1 MLKLS
6 ALLSLIILLSFS
18 NVSAQSPNILI
29 NNDNFSWSGC
39 LGSTYRLPI
48 ITTGT
53 FGAGNKFSVQVRK
66 SSAPAVVKEIAAVLN
81 DGFLEFVFSDS
92 LLFANTDLQLKAVSS
107 APKVESAWSN
117 RLGINSKG
125 TITLNNATISDTLNK
140 FDQVNIKFTGY
151 GAGQINV
158 TLDDSSHFSIYPNG
172 LNFVSEQ
179 PLRVS
184 KTEPYKI
191 AHAENV
197 CGAMRVSGSYLAKI
211 NSTSVRTISFAP
223 LSVCENGEVNVTI
236 STSGTPLTAQTKY
249 KLRFTEAIF
258 NDKPKVAEVAATLSN
273 NVLTAKAPA
282 QFGVETLNE
291 VYIQVVTDNPAT
303 VSSRTSERLFIWA
316 SPSAYF
322 NTQSSTINFG
332 EPVQLDVRVKGIP
345 PFTAELTNGATVS
358 SPNSSLQFYSL
369 PLKDESYTLK
379 SMSSGC
385 GKTEIMDI
393 QTVEI
398 KVRPGIRIDED
409 KTPQILCAGAKGK
422 IKFSSNA
429 SLTEATRFSIRM
441 TNGVTGETSIL
452 PASRSG
458 DFLEVTLP
466 QNAQGYRSYT
476 YQIITT
482 NPAME
487 SQQSHFI
494 TGQTIPD
501 AQFSG
506 YNFKYNYDIPSDAK
520 LSYILTGGAPYSV
533 EYADGSVAT
542 YPNDGDII
550 TQEMFLKETTDFK
563 IKSISNTCF
572 KNENVRS
579 ARLTVTPSQNPGIYL
594 EPVKRAICNNDSLE
608 IVFGTVGTFNSG
620 NKFTIQGHINYSE
633 LQNIITV
640 DNAGKFKIK
649 MTTQSF
655 YEANAGIRIAST
667 NPVLFTEIRPFSVQE
682 KPTNFSVYP
691 PSKPEDPYRILE
703 MDIQRSLTL
712 TSTSPSISKIVYT
725 ENGVE
730 KTFNNL
736 DPTPTAVYMPIS
748 PKSGELT
755 TYEIKSATNVCGTAD
770 VNLKTYVA
778 KMPYRISISIFNSML
793 KFCAGAPIQMP
804 FGILE
809 GTASDATFS
818 LQMGSEGSSDYQTL
832 VSGVKDRILKGV
844 IPAATPAGPYY
855 VRIVSSDGSISD
867 LLHITITTPPTATLR
882 AQDQS
887 GPILVNA
894 GEPVRLELIL
904 TGTSPWETT
913 WTDGRFNLFSS
924 DNLQIVDVRPSRK
937 QEFAI
942 SSVSNECGYGT
953 TSGSVAVS
961 VKPKLIVSSSS
972 SSVCEGSKFKVN
984 YELLGEVDM
993 ADDYIRF
1000 LLVNQ
1005 STGAIQTLDSAKTV
1019 SGTINLQMPKVLP
1032 GSFYELRVTA
1042 RKYSLFEP
1050 VPVYVAI
1057 LADLTI
1063 KGSTTINSGE
1073 NAQLSLKSN
1082 RQNFESV
1089 QYILSDGTTG
1099 NATGSLGA
1107 VSYVRVSPKQTTT
1120 YTLTSVTN
1128 ACGAGQ
1134 VRGSAVVEVNPTAT
1148 KTVSVTNWSSL
1159 TSAGFCTED
1168 TISVEYKT
1176 TGTFSADNKMTVQ
1189 ISDTTGRNWRNIVTT
1204 GAGNPLKATLP
1215 LDLFPD
1221 KQYSLRIVASDG
1233 GTASGAYEYPLTAG
1247 KKARA
1252 KFATE
1257 SVIYDGKTNPRV
1269 KVLLEGGAPWTYH
1282 YGTSVQDLYRRTSSP
1297 IDEIELYNASVNQ
1310 FYMLF
1315 QVYNSCGTGII
1326 NNPATVRIEVIT
1338 ATEPRANYLKVTVSP
1353 NPTQDFLQLAFESGE
1368 EKRIQLID
1376 LNGRILRTFSTKQ
1389 LTETMD
1395 IQMLSVGIYILNI
1408 DSKGKK
1414 STFKVVKR

>member
-1 MLKLS
+1 MLKLYAFLS
-6 ALLSLIILLSFS
+6 AIILLSFS
-18 NVSAQSPNILI
+18 KVSAQSPNILI

-66 SSAPAVVKEIAAVLN
+66 DSSPAVVKEIAAVLN

-92 LLFANTDLQLKAVSS
+92 LLFANTGLQLKAVSS

-117 RLGINSKG
+117 TLAINSKG
-125 TITLNNATISDTLNK
+125 TITLNNSTISDTLNK
-140 FDQVNIKFTGY
+140 FDEVNVKFTGY

-158 TLDDSSHFSIYPNG
+158 TLDDSSRFYIYPNG

-197 CGAMRVSGSYLAKI
+197 CGPMKVSGSYLAKV

-223 LSVCENGEVNVTI
+223 QSVCENGEVNVTI
-236 STSGTPLTAQTKY
+236 STSGTSLTAQTKY
-249 KLRFTEAIF
+249 RLRFTEAIF
-258 NDKPKVAEVAATLSN
+258 NDKPKVAEVAATLN
-273 NVLTAKAPA
+273 GNVLTAKVPY
-282 QFGVETLNE
+282 QFGVETLKE
-291 VYIQVVTDNPAT
+291 VCIQVVTDNPAT

-316 SPSAYF
+316 APSAYF

-332 EPVQLDVRVKGIP
+332 EPVALDVRLKGLP

-369 PLKDESYTLK
+369 PIKDESYTLK

-385 GKTEIMDI
+385 GKTEIKDI

-398 KVRPGIRIDED
+398 KVRPGIRIDENE
-409 KTPQILCAGAKGK
+409 TPQILCAGVKGK

-429 SLTEATRFSIRM
+429 SLTEATRFSIKM
-441 TNGVTGETSIL
+441 TDFTGQTSIL

-466 QNAQGYRSYT
+466 QNPQGYRSRI
-476 YQIITT
+476 YQIITV

-487 SQQSHFI
+487 SQPSHFI

-506 YNFKYNYDIPSDAK
+506 YNFKYNYDIPSDVK

-533 EYADGSVAT
+533 EYADGSVVD
-542 YPNDGDII
+542 YPNELGII

-563 IKSISNTCF
+563 IKSISNGCF

-594 EPVKRAICNNDSLE
+594 EPLKKAICNNDSLE
-608 IVFGTVGTFNSG
+608 IVFGTVGTFNAG
-620 NKFTIQGHINYSE
+620 NKFTIQGYTNCCE
-633 LQNIITV
+633 LGNIITV
-640 DNAGKFKIK
+640 DKAGKYKLKI
-649 MTTQSF
+649 TAQSYF
-655 YEANAGIRIAST
+655 NENAAIRIAST

-703 MDIQRSLTL
+703 TEVQRSLTL
-712 TSTSPSISKIVYT
+712 SSTSPSISKIVYT

-730 KTFNNL
+730 KTFNNT

-778 KMPYRISISIFNSML
+778 KMPYRISISIFESML
-793 KFCAGAPIQMP
+793 KFCAGTPIQIP
-804 FGILE
+804 FGIVD

-832 VSGVKDRILKGV
+832 VNGVKDRILKAV
-844 IPAATPAGPYY
+844 IPAAMPAGPYY

-867 LLHITITTPPTATLR
+867 LLRISVSTPPTATLR
-882 AQDQS
+882 AKDES

-913 WTDGRFNLFSS
+913 WTDGSFNLFSS
-924 DNLQIVDVRPSRK
+924 DNLQIVDVRPRRK
-937 QEFAI
+937 QEYAI
-942 SSVSNECGYGT
+942 SSVRNECGYGT
-953 TSGSVAVS
+953 TSGTVTVS
-961 VKPKLIVSSSS
+961 VKPKLILSSSS

-1005 STGAIQTLDSAKTV
+1005 STGAIQTLDSVKTV
-1019 SGTINLQMPKVLP
+1019 SGTINLQIPKVLP

-1042 RKYSLFEP
+1042 RKYNIFEL

-1057 LADLTI
+1057 LPDLTLN
-1063 KGSTTINSGE
+1063 GNTTINSGE
-1073 NAQLSLKSN
+1073 SAQLALKSN
-1082 RQNFESV
+1082 RQNYESV

-1099 NATGSLGA
+1099 NAAGGLGA

-1120 YTLTSVTN
+1120 YALTSVTN
-1128 ACGAGQ
+1128 ACGTGQ
-1134 VRGSAVVEVNPTAT
+1134 VRGSAVVEVNPTAAR
-1148 KTVSVTNWSSL
+1148 TVSVTKWSSL

-1176 TGTFSADNKMTVQ
+1176 SGTFSADNKLTVQ

-1204 GAGNPLKATLP
+1204 GKGNPLKATLP
-1215 LDLFPD
+1215 PDLFPD

-1269 KVLLEGGAPWTYH
+1269 KVLLEGGSPWTYH
-1282 YGTSVQDLYRRTSSP
+1282 YGTSVQDLYRQTSNP
-1297 IDEIELYNASVNQ
+1297 VDEIELYNASANQ

-1326 NNPATVRIEVIT
+1326 DNPATVRIEVIT
-1338 ATEPRANYLKVTVSP
+1338 STEPRANSLKLTVSP

-1368 EKRIQLID
+1368 EKHIQLMN

-1408 DSKGKK
+1408 DSHGKK
-1414 STFKVVKR
+1414 GTFKVVKR

>member
-1 MLKLS
+1 MK
-6 ALLSLIILLSFS
+6 
-18 NVSAQSPNILI
+18 
-29 NNDNFSWSGC
+29 
-39 LGSTYRLPI
+39 
-48 ITTGT
+48 
-53 FGAGNKFSVQVRK
+53 
-66 SSAPAVVKEIAAVLN
+66 
-81 DGFLEFVFSDS
+81 
-92 LLFANTDLQLKAVSS
+92 
-107 APKVESAWSN
+107 
-117 RLGINSKG
+117 
-125 TITLNNATISDTLNK
+125 
-140 FDQVNIKFTGY
+140 
-151 GAGQINV
+151 
-158 TLDDSSHFSIYPNG
+158 
-172 LNFVSEQ
+172 
-179 PLRVS
+179 
-184 KTEPYKI
+184 
-191 AHAENV
+191 
-197 CGAMRVSGSYLAKI
+197 VSGSYLAKL
-211 NSTSVRTISFAP
+211 NSTAVRTISFAP
-223 LSVCENGEVNVTI
+223 QSVCENGEVNVTI
-236 STSGTPLTAQTKY
+236 STSGTSLTAQTKY
-249 KLRFTEAIF
+249 RLRFTEAIF
-258 NDKPKVAEVAATLSN
+258 NDKPKVAEVAATLN
-273 NVLTAKAPA
+273 GNVLTAKVPS
-282 QFGVETLNE
+282 QFGVETLKE

-316 SPSAYF
+316 APSAYF

-332 EPVQLDVRVKGIP
+332 EPVALDVRLKGLP

-369 PLKDESYTLK
+369 PIKDESYTLK

-385 GKTEIMDI
+385 GKTEIKDI

-398 KVRPGIRIDED
+398 KVRPGIRIDENE
-409 KTPQILCAGAKGK
+409 TPQILCAGVKGK

-429 SLTEATRFSIRM
+429 SLTEATRFSIKM
-441 TNGVTGETSIL
+441 TDFTGQTSTL

-466 QNAQGYRSYT
+466 QNPQGYRSRI
-476 YQIITT
+476 YQIITV

-487 SQQSHFI
+487 SQPSHFI

-501 AQFSG
+501 AQFLG
-506 YNFKYNYDIPSDAK
+506 YNFKYHYDIPSDVK

-533 EYADGSVAT
+533 EYADGSIAK
-542 YPNDGDII
+542 YSDDGDII
-550 TQEMFLKETTDFK
+550 TKEMFLKENTDFK

-579 ARLTVTPSQNPGIYL
+579 ARLTVTPSQSPGIYL
-594 EPVKRAICNNDSLE
+594 EPVKKAICSNDSLE
-608 IVFGTVGTFNSG
+608 VVFGTVGTFNPG
-620 NKFTIQGHINYSE
+620 NKFTIQGHTNYSE

-667 NPVLFTEIRPFSVQE
+667 NPVLFTELRPFSIQE
-682 KPTNFSVYP
+682 LPTNFTIYP
-691 PSKPEDPYRILE
+691 PSKPEDPYRMLE
-703 MDIQRSLTL
+703 PNSQQHLRLSSI
-712 TSTSPSISKIVYT
+712 SPSISKIVYT

-730 KTFNNL
+730 KTFNNV
-736 DPTPTAVYMPIS
+736 DPTPTEVYIPIF
-748 PKSGELT
+748 PKMGELT

-770 VNLKTYVA
+770 VNLKSYVA
-778 KMPYRISISIFNSML
+778 KMPYRISISIYNSML
-793 KFCAGAPIQMP
+793 KFCAGTSIQIP
-804 FGILE
+804 FGIVD

-832 VSGVKDRILKGV
+832 VSGVKDRIVKAV

-867 LLHITITTPPTATLR
+867 LLRISVSTPPTATLR
-882 AQDQS
+882 AKDES

-913 WTDGRFNLFSS
+913 WTDGSFNLFSS
-924 DNLQIVDVRPSRK
+924 DNLQIVDVRPRRK
-937 QEFAI
+937 QEYAI
-942 SSVSNECGYGT
+942 SSVRNECGYGT
-953 TSGSVAVS
+953 TSGTVTVS
-961 VKPKLIVSSSS
+961 VKPKLILSSSS

-1005 STGAIQTLDSAKTV
+1005 STGAIQTLDSVKTV
-1019 SGTINLQMPKVLP
+1019 SGTINLQIPKVLP

-1042 RKYSLFEP
+1042 RKYNLFEL

-1057 LADLTI
+1057 LPDLTLN
-1063 KGSTTINSGE
+1063 GNTTINSGE
-1073 NAQLSLKSN
+1073 SAQLALKSN
-1082 RQNFESV
+1082 RQNYESV
-1089 QYILSDGTTG
+1089 QYVLSDGTTG
-1099 NATGSLGA
+1099 NAAGALGA

-1128 ACGAGQ
+1128 ACGTGQ
-1134 VRGSAVVEVNPTAT
+1134 VRGSAVVEVNPTAAR
-1148 KTVSVTNWSSL
+1148 TVSVTKWSSL

-1176 TGTFSADNKMTVQ
+1176 SGTFSADNKMTVQ
-1189 ISDTTGRNWRNIVTT
+1189 ISDTTGRSWRNIVTT
-1204 GAGNPLKATLP
+1204 GTGNPLKATLP
-1215 LDLFPD
+1215 PDLFPD

-1257 SVIYDGKTNPRV
+1257 SVIYDGKTNPRI
-1269 KVLLEGGAPWTYH
+1269 KVLLEGGSPWTFH
-1282 YGTSVQDLYRRTSSP
+1282 YGTSVQDLYRQTSNP
-1297 IDEIELYNASVNQ
+1297 VDEIELYNASANQ

-1326 NNPATVRIEVIT
+1326 DNPATVRIEVIT

-1368 EKRIQLID
+1368 EKHIQLMD

-1408 DSKGKK
+1408 DSHGKK
-1414 STFKVVKR
+1414 GTFKVVKR